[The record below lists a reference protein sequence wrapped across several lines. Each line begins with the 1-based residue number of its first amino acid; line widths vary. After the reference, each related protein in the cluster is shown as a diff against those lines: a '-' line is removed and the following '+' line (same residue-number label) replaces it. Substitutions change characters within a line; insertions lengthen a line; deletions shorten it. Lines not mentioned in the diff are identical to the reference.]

1 MIVPTPSPEVLIH
14 QLVGAFFL
22 PPVLFFWLLPLG
34 WLARRRGHALL
45 GRMLQFSSFLLI
57 YLFSTP
63 QVALWLNTP
72 LEPVRPISAAELRA
86 VDAIVVLGGGKRP
99 APEYG
104 GETLTLDSLSRLRYG
119 AWLARMS
126 GKPLLVTGGAPLGGE
141 PEADIMRRMLS
152 SDYGLAPKW
161 VEPASNTTLE
171 NAKLSAPLLHAAG
184 VHRIALVSQAW
195 HLRRAAGFFREQG
208 FAVYAAPTGF
218 IRYDGP
224 HWTWWLP
231 QGRAMQECHGALRE
245 IVGLMFYRMTTGSK
259 SIEDK
264 GQS

>member
-1 MIVPTPSPEVLIH
+1 MNIVPTPSPEVLVH

-22 PPVLFFWLLPLG
+22 PPVLFFWLFLFG
-34 WLARRRGHALL
+34 WFARRRGRAAL
-45 GRMLQFSSFLLI
+45 GRLLMLGGVLLL

-63 QVALWLNTP
+63 QMALWLNTP
-72 LEPVRPISAAELRA
+72 LEPARPISADELRNI
-86 VDAIVVLGGGKRP
+86 DAIVVLGGGKRP
-99 APEYG
+99 APEFR

-119 AWLARMS
+119 AWLARAS

-141 PEADIMRRMLS
+141 PEAEIMRRMLS
-152 SDYGLAPKW
+152 SDYGLVPKW

-184 VHRIALVSQAW
+184 VHSIALVSQAW

-224 HWTWWLP
+224 RWAWWLP

-245 IVGLMFYRMTTGSK
+245 DVGLLFYAARSALRRVR
-259 SIEDK
+259 E
-264 GQS
+264 